1 MKYILGLLL
10 VCVGFWCGV
19 AHTMATR
26 PVQQYRTVVTVQPAS
41 ILKTENCM
49 ETVRTCYARKRS
61 ARIMGP
67 E

>member
-41 ILKTENCM
+41 ILQSAGCVEAARVCRAQI
-49 ETVRTCYARKRS
+49 RTGRVA
-61 ARIMGP
+61 P
-67 E
+67 